1 MSKRTMTHEM
11 ERFASVESLV
21 KGPAGRRVANGPP
34 LFCMAAAGGQRHP
47 KKGINDIIHFLHITE
62 IIYSYIY
69 RPSFGNLVMKRIVV
83 H

>member
-34 LFCMAAAGGQRHP
+34 LFCMAAAGGQRHL
-47 KKGINDIIHFLHITE
+47 KKGIDSSEASKNFIGVISIF
-62 IIYSYIY
+62 Y
-69 RPSFGNLVMKRIVV
+69 
-83 H
+83 